1 MNDTFEEERKVWEEV
16 KESMSKRI
24 MDLSEK
30 VSNQAVQIQNYIKDA
45 MAANANY
52 ELLQNRLKELQSS
65 LEAEK
70 RTNEGQI
77 AQILRLN
84 EEVIL
89 SVDEKT
95 KLQEQISELEQEIH
109 RLEDGMKDPKNYYRE
124 EMQKVTDPSP
134 SKSQVIEDKV
144 SLEEMHRLKCEE
156 LTGLKQ
162 VLSEKLQGRIEQY
175 S

>member
-16 KESMSKRI
+16 KESMSKCI

-30 VSNQAVQIQNYIKDA
+30 VSNQAVQIQNYIKDT

-134 SKSQVIEDKV
+134 SKS
-144 SLEEMHRLKCEE
+144 
-156 LTGLKQ
+156 
-162 VLSEKLQGRIEQY
+162 
-175 S
+175 

>member
-30 VSNQAVQIQNYIKDA
+30 VSNQAVQIQNYIKDT
-45 MAANANY
+45 MAANSNY

-134 SKSQVIEDKV
+134 SKS
-144 SLEEMHRLKCEE
+144 
-156 LTGLKQ
+156 
-162 VLSEKLQGRIEQY
+162 
-175 S
+175 

>member
-1 MNDTFEEERKVWEEV
+1 M
-16 KESMSKRI
+16 
-24 MDLSEK
+24 
-30 VSNQAVQIQNYIKDA
+30 
-45 MAANANY
+45 
-52 ELLQNRLKELQSS
+52 
-65 LEAEK
+65 EAEK

-134 SKSQVIEDKV
+134 SKS
-144 SLEEMHRLKCEE
+144 
-156 LTGLKQ
+156 
-162 VLSEKLQGRIEQY
+162 
-175 S
+175 

>member
-30 VSNQAVQIQNYIKDA
+30 VSNQAVQIQNYIKGT

-134 SKSQVIEDKV
+134 SKS
-144 SLEEMHRLKCEE
+144 
-156 LTGLKQ
+156 
-162 VLSEKLQGRIEQY
+162 
-175 S
+175 

>member
-1 MNDTFEEERKVWEEV
+1 
-16 KESMSKRI
+16 MSKRI

-30 VSNQAVQIQNYIKDA
+30 VNNQAVQIQNYVKDV
-45 MAANANY
+45 MTANANY
-52 ELLQNRLKELQSS
+52 ESLQNRLKELQSS

-95 KLQEQISELEQEIH
+95 KLQERISELEQEIH

-124 EMQKVTDPSP
+124 EMQKVTDPSF
-134 SKSQVIEDKV
+134 SKS
-144 SLEEMHRLKCEE
+144 
-156 LTGLKQ
+156 
-162 VLSEKLQGRIEQY
+162 
-175 S
+175 

>member
-1 MNDTFEEERKVWEEV
+1 MQTTFLNQIGRA
-16 KESMSKRI
+16 I
-24 MDLSEK
+24 LSYLFHLPIK
-30 VSNQAVQIQNYIKDA
+30 TPGTDCQSIGDITRSQIFVRYIIID
-45 MAANANY
+45 N
-52 ELLQNRLKELQSS
+52 LQNRLKELQSS

-134 SKSQVIEDKV
+134 SKS
-144 SLEEMHRLKCEE
+144 
-156 LTGLKQ
+156 
-162 VLSEKLQGRIEQY
+162 
-175 S
+175 